1 MFIDLRRSCAPLS
14 GERLGR
20 AGETPARSCSVSQR
34 PARAPRDLTKEG
46 SRQANTRQGA
56 QRSRQKAFSARKI
69 NRGKAKST
77 HRWGL
82 SAPVPPLNDTRSA
95 SSGLC
100 LGHQARRFETGP
112 AAGGCCRTA
121 LRRQRPRHAV
131 EERTTPEW
139 PGFGLGFGRG
149 FWRSG
154 ANRDF
159 GRFPTLLPQYTRR
172 AAVIPFEVRFIDF

>member
-1 MFIDLRRSCAPLS
+1 MLREPAPRSSPAGPDKRGQPS
-14 GERLGR
+14 GEHASGSATVETEGVLGTKNKPRQGKEHAPVGSLR
-20 AGETPARSCSVSQR
+20 AGATFERH
-34 PARAPRDLTKEG
+34 
-46 SRQANTRQGA
+46 
-56 QRSRQKAFSARKI
+56 
-69 NRGKAKST
+69 AK
-77 HRWGL
+77 RE
-82 SAPVPPLNDTRSA
+82 
-95 SSGLC
+95 LC

-159 GRFPTLLPQYTRR
+159 GRFSTLLPQYDTGIKYHNRLAGVLIPGTPIAFSEYGPR
-172 AAVIPFEVRFIDF
+172 VHWAVKS